1 MMSIHRPLLQSLALH
16 LGLMILAASL
26 VWLVPKDET
35 PQRYRFTVQEKV
47 IERAQEKPPETVAL
61 DISQQPRPTKPA
73 PVPAK
78 RTFGINKNTLV
89 SDSASAVGVK
99 SGNTIAKAMDNELS
113 DGEALPVAIDEF
125 LVTKMP
131 RLKKEVRLPYP
142 AEAKSQGVE
151 GTVILEI
158 LIDETG
164 KVRSARLLQ
173 GVGAG
178 LDEAA
183 LEAIRGFEFEPAR
196 MENKSVAVKIRY
208 AYKFVLD

>member
-1 MMSIHRPLLQSLALH
+1 MMSTHRPLLQSVALH
-16 LGLMILAASL
+16 LGLVILAAGL
-26 VWLVPKDET
+26 VWLVPKDNT
-35 PQRYRFTVQEKV
+35 PERYRFKVQQKV

-61 DISQQPRPTKPA
+61 DISQQPRPEKPA

-89 SDSASAVGVK
+89 SESASAVGVK
-99 SGNTIAKAMDNELS
+99 SGNTIAKAIDNELS

-142 AEAKSQGVE
+142 AQAKSQGVE

-164 KVRSARLLQ
+164 KVRSARLVK
-173 GVGAG
+173 GVGSG

-183 LEAIRGFEFEPAR
+183 LEAIRSFEFEPAQ
-196 MENKSVAVKIRY
+196 MENKAVAVKIRY

>member
-1 MMSIHRPLLQSLALH
+1 MMSTHRPLLQSVALH
-16 LGLMILAASL
+16 LGLVILAAGL
-26 VWLVPKDET
+26 VWLVPKDNT
-35 PQRYRFTVQEKV
+35 PERYRFKVQQKV

-61 DISQQPRPTKPA
+61 DISQQPRPEKPA

-89 SDSASAVGVK
+89 SESASAVGVK
-99 SGNTIAKAMDNELS
+99 SGNTIAKAIDNEPS

-142 AEAKSQGVE
+142 AQAKSQGVE

-164 KVRSARLLQ
+164 KVRSARLVK
-173 GVGAG
+173 GVGSG

-183 LEAIRGFEFEPAR
+183 LEAIRSFEFEPAQ
-196 MENKSVAVKIRY
+196 MENKAVAVKIRY

>member
-1 MMSIHRPLLQSLALH
+1 MMSEHRPLLQSMALH
-16 LGLMILAASL
+16 LGLVILAAAL
-26 VWLVPKDET
+26 VWLVPKDNT
-35 PQRYRFTVQEKV
+35 PEIYRFKVQEKV

-61 DISQQPRPTKPA
+61 DISQQPRPEKPV

-78 RTFGINKNTLV
+78 RAFGINKNTLV
-89 SDSASAVGVK
+89 SESPDAVGVK
-99 SGNTIAKAMDNELS
+99 SGNTIAKAIDNEKS

-131 RLKKEVRLPYP
+131 RLKKEIRLPYP
-142 AEAKSQGVE
+142 AQAKAQGIE

-164 KVRSARLLQ
+164 KVRSAKLIQ

-183 LEAIRGFEFEPAR
+183 LEAIRSFEFEPAQ
-196 MENKSVAVKIRY
+196 MENKAVAVKIRY